1 MSQLYTLTL
10 TQEEVEELERTL
22 IGRIDL
28 DLDRQI
34 QDSTDSKRIV
44 RLAKMKEANQSIL
57 GKALDTGVNVF

>member
-1 MSQLYTLTL
+1 MAQLYTLTL

-34 QDSTDSKRIV
+34 QDSTDSQRLV
-44 RLAKMKEANQSIL
+44 RLAKMKESNQSIL
-57 GKALDTGVNVF
+57 KKALDTGVNVF

>member
-34 QDSTDSKRIV
+34 QDSTDSQRLV

-57 GKALDTGVNVF
+57 KKALDTGVNVF